1 MSIADVPWLPSGCLP
16 GQRPPGSG
24 GGGSRASRAGDDPK
38 GAGHVLACCVRI
50 GVSGKIFLAYTVLLI
65 AFAGSTSFTV
75 VTIHNAREGVVA
87 NQAYLDLQ
95 GAVEPAWKALND
107 VGSSLGRSLRKDPNL
122 ALGLRNARK
131 KLEEAQG
138 IIDRYLARE
147 PSSAHRA
154 GFEANRKDLES
165 FKADIDRLVAQLASV
180 RGGSDDQ
187 IHPEFESQFASLT
200 RNLNRLRHPWR
211 EQGAQI
217 AQRLADDGDN
227 ALQVALLV
235 GSLGLL
241 IAAFAVAFMWR
252 TLKPLQVL
260 RARAREIAGG
270 EYGRRTGVRSH
281 DEIGD
286 LARELDVMA
295 EAVEERE
302 HRLIRSERL
311 ATVGK
316 MAAQVTHEVRNP
328 LASIGLYAE
337 LLGDELAA
345 GTESKHLVESISSE
359 VDRLT
364 EITETYLRFAR
375 LPQPKLEREDLGAL
389 VASVAEFARA
399 ELAQAR
405 IELTLSLP
413 TELLEVPVDEN
424 QLRQAL
430 LNLIRNAREAMADGG
445 LLRVG
450 VQREADDTASITVAD
465 NGPGI
470 SAEDLPKI
478 FDPFF
483 STKAKGTG
491 LGLALVQQI
500 LAEHGG
506 RVDVISQGHEVG
518 EADDRR
524 PGHGT
529 TFRLV
534 LPLRTPPTS
543 SDARASGQKPATP
556 GALVL
561 RSGAQ
566 IAPEGT

>member
-1 MSIADVPWLPSGCLP
+1 M
-16 GQRPPGSG
+16 
-24 GGGSRASRAGDDPK
+24 
-38 GAGHVLACCVRI
+38 RI

-107 VGSSLGRSLRKDPNL
+107 VGGSLGRNLRKDPNL

-138 IIDRYLARE
+138 IIDKYLARE
-147 PSSAHRA
+147 PATAHRA
-154 GFEANRKDLES
+154 GFEANRKELES
-165 FKADIDRLVAQLASV
+165 FKADIDRLVAQLGSV
-180 RGGSDDQ
+180 HGGSEDQ

-337 LLGDELAA
+337 LLGDELEP
-345 GTESKHLVESISSE
+345 GTESRHLVESISSE

-399 ELAQAR
+399 ELAQAH
-405 IELTLSLP
+405 IELVLDLP
-413 TELLEVPVDEN
+413 AEPLDVAVDEN

-430 LNLIRNAREAMADGG
+430 LNLVRNAREAMPDGG
-445 LLRVG
+445 RLLVG
-450 VQREADDTASITVAD
+450 VRRDADDTASITVAD
-465 NGPGI
+465 SGAGI
-470 SAEDLPKI
+470 SADNLPKI

-500 LAEHGG
+500 LVEHGG
-506 RVDVISQGHEVG
+506 RVDVTSRGGEPGPG
-518 EADDRR
+518 EAEG
-524 PGHGT
+524 PGT

-534 LPLRTPPTS
+534 LPLRASTPP
-543 SDARASGQKPATP
+543 SDAATNGQKPTTP
-556 GALVL
+556 DPLML